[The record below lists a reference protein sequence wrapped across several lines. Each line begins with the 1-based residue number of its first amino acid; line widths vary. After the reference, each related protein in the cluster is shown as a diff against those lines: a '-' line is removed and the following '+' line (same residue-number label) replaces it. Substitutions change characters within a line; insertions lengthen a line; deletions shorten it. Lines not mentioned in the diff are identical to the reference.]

1 MMAEFTPERIE
12 GPRLLL
18 RLPVLDD
25 AGALFQRVARDPQV
39 TKYLLWT
46 PHPDVAATRRV
57 VTERMN
63 VDAHL
68 RTWVIVLQHSDEIV
82 GMISCGR
89 PLAYAAEIGYCVGR
103 RWWGK
108 GLMSEAL
115 DMLMA
120 TLRADPDVYRV
131 WATCNVDN
139 ERSVRLLERADF
151 TLEGRLARH
160 TIYPNLGPE
169 PRDSLL
175 YAKALR

>member
-1 MMAEFTPERIE
+1 MAEFTPERIE

-25 AGALFQRVARDPQV
+25 AGALFQRIGRDPQV

-46 PHPDVAATRRV
+46 PHPDVGVTRRV
-57 VTERMN
+57 ITERMN

-68 RTWVIVLQHSDEIV
+68 RTWVMVLQHSGEIV
-82 GMISCGR
+82 GMLSCAR
-89 PLAYAAEIGYCVGR
+89 PLPYAAEIGYSVGR

-131 WATCNVDN
+131 WATCHVDN
-139 ERSVRLLERADF
+139 VRSARLLERADF

-160 TIYPNLGPE
+160 AIYPNLGPE

>member
-1 MMAEFTPERIE
+1 MAEFTPERIV

-18 RLPVLDD
+18 RFPVLDD
-25 AGALFQRVARDPQV
+25 AGALFQRIGRDPQV

-46 PHPDVAATRRV
+46 PHPDVAVTRRV
-57 VTERMN
+57 ITERMN

-68 RTWVIVLQHSDEIV
+68 RTWVIVLQHSREIV
-82 GMISCGR
+82 GMLSCAR
-89 PLAYAAEIGYCVGR
+89 PLPYAAEIGYSVGR

-131 WATCNVDN
+131 WATCHVDN
-139 ERSVRLLERADF
+139 VRSARLLERADF

-160 TIYPNLGPE
+160 AIYPNLGTE

>member
-1 MMAEFTPERIE
+1 MAEFTPERID
-12 GPRLLL
+12 GPRLTL
-18 RLPVLDD
+18 RPPVIDD
-25 AGALFQRVARDPQV
+25 AGPLFQRIGRDPQV

-46 PHPDVAATRRV
+46 PHSDVAATRRV
-57 VTERMN
+57 ITERMN
-63 VDAHL
+63 VDAHF

-82 GMISCGR
+82 GMVSCGR
-89 PLAYAAEIGYCVGR
+89 PVRHSAEIGYCVAR

-115 DMLMA
+115 DMLIA

-139 ERSVRLLERADF
+139 ERSARLLERAEF

-160 TIYPNLGPE
+160 AIYPNLGAE

-175 YAKALR
+175 YGKAFR

>member
-1 MMAEFTPERIE
+1 MAEFTPERIE
-12 GPRLLL
+12 GARLLL
-18 RLPVLDD
+18 RLPVPDD
-25 AGALFQRVARDPQV
+25 AGPLYQRVARDPQV

-46 PHPDVAATRRV
+46 PHPNVAATQRV
-57 VTERMN
+57 ITERMN

-82 GMISCGR
+82 GMLSCAR
-89 PLAYAAEIGYCVGR
+89 PLSYAAEIGYSLGR

-115 DMLMA
+115 GMLLA
-120 TLRADPDVYRV
+120 TLEADHDVYRV
-131 WATCNVDN
+131 WAACHVDN
-139 ERSVRLLERADF
+139 ERSVRLLERAGLQ
-151 TLEGRLARH
+151 LEGRLVRH

-169 PRDSLL
+169 PDDSLL

>member
-1 MMAEFTPERIE
+1 
-12 GPRLLL
+12 
-18 RLPVLDD
+18 
-25 AGALFQRVARDPQV
+25 
-39 TKYLLWT
+39 
-46 PHPDVAATRRV
+46 
-57 VTERMN
+57 
-63 VDAHL
+63 
-68 RTWVIVLQHSDEIV
+68 VLQHSDEIV

-89 PLAYAAEIGYCVGR
+89 PLPYAAEIGYCVGR